1 MFENGDEYV
10 NPTGTHKMTYN
21 NRRSLF
27 YDLDTKSTFSVSSEQ
42 WDNAV
47 KEYERRSRVLTAPN
61 ARRFYVSPCFSITT
75 ETGTH
80 YRWLFREDQDY
91 REDHVRG
98 IK

>member
-1 MFENGDEYV
+1 
-10 NPTGTHKMTYN
+10 MTYN
-21 NRRSLF
+21 RRRCLF
-27 YDLDTKSTFSVSSEQ
+27 YDLDTKSVFSVSNEQ

-47 KEYERRSRVLTAPN
+47 REFEKQTHVLTAPKGI
-61 ARRFYVSPCFSITT
+61 RILVSPCFSIET

-80 YRWLFREDQDY
+80 YRWIFREDQDY